1 MAKKRERNADGTIL
15 LDRRGY
21 ERELQHLQTE
31 MVALQ
36 EWIRASG
43 QRLVVIL
50 EGRDTAGKG
59 GIIRRMTYEMNPRY
73 CRVVALPA
81 PTERQRTQWYFQRYV
96 AELPA
101 AGEIVIFDR
110 SWYNRAGIERVMGFC
125 TDAEYEYFMRVC
137 PILESTLVRDGIT
150 LVKYWLSISDEEQR
164 TRFQARIDDPARR
177 WKLSPMDVEA
187 QARWVDYAEAKDE
200 MFAYTDTKEN
210 PWYVVDAEDKKTA
223 RLNLISHLLSLVPY
237 QPIEHDDIV
246 LAAQAESGVRPAAD
260 RQPDVRPDAVPRHQR
275 AVTRSAEVT
284 SRRAARCRGTRP
296 RSRRSPA
303 SGTSAASS

>member
-1 MAKKRERNADGTIL
+1 VSKPKPDHRADADGSVHLTKKE
-15 LDRRGY
+15 Y
-21 ERELQHLQTE
+21 ERELARLQTE
-31 MVALQ
+31 LVAMQ

-43 QRLVVIL
+43 QRLVVIM

-110 SWYNRAGIERVMGFC
+110 SWYNRAGVEKVMGFC
-125 TDAEYEYFMRVC
+125 TDEEYEYFMRIC
-137 PILESTLVRDGIT
+137 PILEKTLVRDGIM

-164 TRFQARIDDPARR
+164 TRFQSRIDDPARR

-187 QARWVDYAEAKDE
+187 QARWVDYAEAKDQ

-223 RLNLISHLLSLVPY
+223 RLNLISHLLTLVPY
-237 QPIEHDDIV
+237 QPIEHDEIV
-246 LAAQAESGVRPAAD
+246 LPPKQNRAYVRPPLD
-260 RQPDVRPDAVPRHQR
+260 SQTFVPRR
-275 AVTRSAEVT
+275 YVV
-284 SRRAARCRGTRP
+284 ARP
-296 RSRRSPA
+296 
-303 SGTSAASS
+303 

>member
-1 MAKKRERNADGTIL
+1 VRATFVGVTKKHDPQLGPQKMTKKE
-15 LDRRGY
+15 Y
-21 ERELQHLQTE
+21 ERELARLQTE
-31 MVALQ
+31 LVAMQ

-43 QRLVVIL
+43 QRLVVIM

-110 SWYNRAGIERVMGFC
+110 SWYNRGGVERVMGFC
-125 TDAEYEYFMRVC
+125 TDEEYEYFMRVC
-137 PILESTLVRDGIT
+137 PILEKSLVRDGII

-164 TRFQARIDDPARR
+164 KRFQSRIEDPARR
-177 WKLSPMDVEA
+177 WKLSPMDMEA
-187 QARWVDYAEAKDE
+187 QARWVDYAEAKDQ
-200 MFAYTDTKEN
+200 MFAYTDTREN

-237 QPIEHDDIV
+237 QPIEHDEIV
-246 LAAQAESGVRPAAD
+246 LPPVQHRAYVRPPID
-260 RQPDVRPDAVPRHQR
+260 SQNFVPSRY
-275 AVTRSAEVT
+275 EVG
-284 SRRAARCRGTRP
+284 RG
-296 RSRRSPA
+296 
-303 SGTSAASS
+303 